1 VNDDVSK
8 ETGRQ
13 DTPPGRSPEQ
23 GAKRLLVVV
32 GEAVTDDRLRDEIV
46 NHLDGGEGRIYVLA
60 PALAQDRLHQ
70 FAGDVDEGIRAAR
83 VRMEETLEELRGGGL
98 EAQGAVGDSEPERA
112 IEDALEQFKAD
123 EIIIVTHPDGDARWL
138 EADAFQQAS
147 DHFEQPVT
155 RITVE
160 RDGDDERITDVEEG
174 PRGRQDRPEDEIQ
187 PRNFPP
193 LTPRDILGILVA
205 IVGTIVLIVLAANC
219 GGGEGIDES
228 SEGAAGLDGCDARLL
243 LAGLVGLV
251 NLAHIAALMLF
262 SSIRYRGFWERAFS
276 WVSLIGTPVAI
287 VVSLLLE

>member
-1 VNDDVSK
+1 
-8 ETGRQ
+8 
-13 DTPPGRSPEQ
+13 
-23 GAKRLLVVV
+23 
-32 GEAVTDDRLRDEIV
+32 
-46 NHLDGGEGRIYVLA
+46 
-60 PALAQDRLHQ
+60 
-70 FAGDVDEGIRAAR
+70 
-83 VRMEETLEELRGGGL
+83 MEETLEELRGGGV
-98 EAQGAVGDSEPERA
+98 EAQGAVGDSEPDRA
-112 IEDALEQFKAD
+112 IEDALEQFEAD
-123 EIIIVTHPDGDARWL
+123 EIIIVTHPDDDARWL
-138 EADAFQQAS
+138 EAEAFQQAS

-160 RDGDDERITDVEEG
+160 RDGDEERITDVEAG
-174 PRGRQDRPEDEIQ
+174 PRGRQDHPEDDLQ
-187 PRNFPP
+187 PSRNLPP
-193 LTPRDILGILVA
+193 LTPRDLLGIVVA

-262 SSIRYRGFWERAFS
+262 SSVRYRGFWERAFS